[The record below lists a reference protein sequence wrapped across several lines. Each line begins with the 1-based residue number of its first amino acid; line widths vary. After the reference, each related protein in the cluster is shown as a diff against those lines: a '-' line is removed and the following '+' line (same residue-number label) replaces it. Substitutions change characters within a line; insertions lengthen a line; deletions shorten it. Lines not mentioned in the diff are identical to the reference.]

1 MACRET
7 TVSPARM
14 IGCSTATMAAA
25 GEKSKLTAAVTAVGA
40 MVAVTTMDA
49 VVAAM
54 TVDAIL
60 HPTLERAMLDDGP
73 GLGRRAS
80 ETLTAPLV
88 GTGGA

>member
-1 MACRET
+1 
-7 TVSPARM
+7 
-14 IGCSTATMAAA
+14 MAAA
-25 GEKSKLTAAVTAVGA
+25 GEKSKLTAAVTAVGVT
-40 MVAVTTMDA
+40 VAVTTTVDA
-49 VVAAM
+49 VAAVTTTDAVAAAG